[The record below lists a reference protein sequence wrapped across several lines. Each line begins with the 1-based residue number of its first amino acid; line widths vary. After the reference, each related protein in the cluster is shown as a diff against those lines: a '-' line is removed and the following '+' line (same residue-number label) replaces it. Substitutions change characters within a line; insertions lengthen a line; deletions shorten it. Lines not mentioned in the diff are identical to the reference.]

1 MKSLFKRTMNM
12 PLVIGAGGAGTMEA
26 VQVITEQAQS
36 PEAVQ
41 LILQL
46 LIGIVTLIKL
56 WKTKP
61 EKENEN
67 K

>member
-1 MKSLFKRTMNM
+1 MKALFKKTMNM

-26 VQVITEQAQS
+26 VQVITDQAQS

-61 EKENEN
+61 AEKDEN